1 MYFAPCGKKIP
12 YVYSREVEWVSSEC
26 PQRVI
31 LKNEPCLQHVLQR
44 CIHVC
49 AVGESGSGV
58 SQG

>member
-12 YVYSREVEWVSSEC
+12 FVYVIRLEKWSGC
-26 PQRVI
+26 PQRAI

-44 CIHVC
+44 CINVC

>member
-1 MYFAPCGKKIP
+1 MYFAPCGKKYPMCILEKW
-12 YVYSREVEWVSSEC
+12 SGC